1 MRITDSKAGLN
12 SFQLKVL
19 AMASM
24 LVDHVGALLFPE
36 NMVLRCIGRLSFPIF
51 CFLLVE
57 GFFHTRNVYK
67 YMTRLGIF
75 ALVSEIPYDLAFYG
89 TVFEPGRQNI
99 FFTLFIGL
107 AVMCILEFQREWI
120 IKILE
125 IMLAM
130 WFAEIFHTDYGFKG
144 ILLICWFY
152 LLKEHLAV
160 KLLGGALWNFL
171 TNVRVQYYGAAAMIP
186 IGLYNGRKGPGM
198 KYFFYAFYPVHL
210 LMLYCVQ
217 RILA

>member
-1 MRITDSKAGLN
+1 MNVTDSKAGLN
-12 SFQLKVL
+12 SFQLKIL

-24 LVDHVGALLFPE
+24 LADHTGAILFPE
-36 NMVLRCIGRLSFPIF
+36 NIVWRCIGRLSFPIF

-67 YMTRLGIF
+67 YMVRLGIF

-89 TVFEPGRQNI
+89 TVFKPDRQNI

-107 AVMCILEFQREWI
+107 AVMCILELQGEWI

-130 WFAEIFHTDYGFKG
+130 WLAEILHTDYGFRG
-144 ILLICWFY
+144 VLLICWFY
-152 LLKEHLAV
+152 LLKDHLAV
-160 KLLGGALWNFL
+160 KLAGGALWNFL
-171 TNVRVQYYGAAAMIP
+171 TNVGVQHYGAAAMIP
-186 IGLYNGRKGPGM
+186 IGLYNGKKGPGM

-210 LMLYCVQ
+210 LILYCIQ
-217 RILA
+217 RVSA